1 MDKKMKKI
9 FVGFLAL
16 VLSSCGDSS
25 SQASFEPV
33 DILPDESHAGM
44 MHVMA
49 AGKSATLGSNRSS
62 KTDELPEMKVLFS
75 YDFSIGEH
83 EVTCD
88 EYNSQ
93 ASHPQKCSG
102 NVPVTNVTYF
112 DAALFANEK
121 SKAEGLD
128 TAYEYASAVFSEAG
142 NCMDLGAFAFHSERN
157 AYRLPTEAE
166 WILVASQDFRPSASW
181 NSGNSDYKL
190 HPVCSAEGRSE
201 ICDMAGNAMEWVN
214 DWKGMFRDTLLSN
227 FVGASDGGSL
237 GERVLKGGSFRN
249 APSAM
254 TLYSRGDV
262 YAVTSSTFADYVGFR
277 LALGKIPDAV
287 YLDKNGQA
295 SDSPVRIKA
304 SSYDMKNRLGTLRAK
319 LVFRKD
325 ESGNLAFVN
334 YWNASLSVTEIPDTL
349 DAYHPAIS
357 PDGKRVAFCTRPE
370 GISGRSDLYVRDL
383 DAKGSNLVKLD
394 AESAAI
400 PRWRVV
406 GADTQIVYVTGS
418 GNNSDAA
425 EWKRGSTWAVPFSG
439 GKFGTPEKLFDGTY
453 NGGVSADGR
462 LAVSG
467 ARLLRAN
474 ADGKES
480 VWYSGEQACNVSLS
494 DTAKRTL
501 FLDFGGETGK
511 SFAGK
516 SYDAHEMLLIAD
528 SSGKLSEMVPSPAG
542 YAFDHTEWVRGREGL
557 AVATLTDADGAHSK
571 IALIDVSDSSVLEL
585 AEGRELWHPDLWV
598 SNASSQNIEL
608 DPDSAGVYLTGEYKM
623 VSEFFVSRYDLEL
636 LYKYRDSITVLI
648 SGSSRPWGG
657 IYPPY
662 LNSLTNEFS
671 VNASNAAVDIQV
683 AKRILLKYGKNLCP
697 KLKVIVFSLDLDIF
711 YQRYYENPNF
721 WEMLYATVPGYAY
734 DVNHDFWKDGYPTG
748 LYELTKDSYGSDD
761 SERKRYENTLGF
773 FQNQAIDWGGDPEL
787 AVDSTRMDGVENLP
801 DSLLAVPLEI
811 IQEAEKN
818 GIYAIGIIF
827 PQSPKYANTGAF
839 GRYGLRRS
847 VAEQIIKKLRE
858 LETKYPHFFLM
869 DENKMGN
876 HDYTDDMAMNW
887 DHLAPLGASQLT
899 ARLASLLKT
908 IK

>member
-1 MDKKMKKI
+1 MSSRYRVSNSFFLGI
-9 FVGFLAL
+9 FFLFL
-16 VLSSCGDSS
+16 V
-25 SQASFEPV
+25 
-33 DILPDESHAGM
+33 
-44 MHVMA
+44 A
-49 AGKSATLGSNRSS
+49 AGLLVSGCADEASSASKLSGGFDDFARISS
-62 KTDELPEMKVLFS
+62 KGKSVLLEAANLESRFT
-75 YDFSIGEH
+75 YNFYIGEH
-83 EVTCD
+83 EVTRA
-88 EYNSQ
+88 EYSRF
-93 ASHPQKCSG
+93 SG
-102 NVPVTNVTYF
+102 SPVADGEGELPVSGVSWY
-112 DAALFANEK
+112 DAALYANALSK
-121 SKAEGLD
+121 SFRLD
-128 TAYEYASAVFSEAG
+128 TVYSYTGRTFDPDGRAVFLENLSVDYSRDG
-142 NCMDLGAFAFHSERN
+142 
-157 AYRLPTEAE
+157 YRLPTEAE
-166 WILVASQDFRPSASW
+166 WTFAAGKGWNPSSLGWTAE
-181 NSGNSDYKL
+181 NSGYAP
-190 HPVCSAEGRSE
+190 HPACSLGRDGSGL
-201 ICDMAGNAMEWVN
+201 CDMAGNVAEWTG
-214 DWKGMFRDTLLSN
+214 DWMSDLSDTSVSD
-227 FVGASDGGSL
+227 FVGGSGPNAL
-237 GERVLKGGSFRN
+237 DEVILKGGSFRN
-249 APSAM
+249 SASNVSLKNRKDIYTVTPSM
-254 TLYSRGDV
+254 S
-262 YAVTSSTFADYVGFR
+262 ADYVGFR
-277 LALGKIPDAV
+277 LVRGAIP
-287 YLDKNGQA
+287 
-295 SDSPVRIKA
+295 SPVSAGTARDT
-304 SSYDMKNRLGTLRAK
+304 SSAADVRVPVSPKELRRKLGTYQAK
-319 LVFRKD
+319 LAFRD
-325 ESGNLAFVN
+325 DATGNIGFVN
-334 YWNASLSVTEIPDTL
+334 FMASTPRAVEIPDTL
-349 DAYHPAIS
+349 DAYHPSIS
-357 PDGKRVAFCTRPE
+357 PDGKLVAFCTKPE
-370 GISGRSDLYVRDL
+370 GISGKSSLYVRNL
-383 DAKGSNLVKLD
+383 DANGSGLVKLD
-394 AESAAI
+394 VESAAI

-406 GADTQIVYVTGS
+406 GADTQIVYVTS
-418 GNNSDAA
+418 AGNNSDAA
-425 EWKRGSTWAVPFSG
+425 AWKTASTWAVSFSG
-439 GKFGTPEKLFDGTY
+439 GRFGEPRKLFDGTY

-467 ARLLRAN
+467 ARLLRAS

-480 VWYSGEQACNVSLS
+480 VWYSGEQACNASLS
-494 DTAKRTL
+494 DTTKRTL

-516 SYDAHEMLLIAD
+516 GYDAHEMLLIAD
-528 SSGKLSEMVPSPAG
+528 STGKLSEMVPSPAG

-557 AVATLTDADGAHSK
+557 AVATLTDAGGAHAK
-571 IALIDVSDSSVLEL
+571 IALVNLSDSSVLEL

-598 SNASSQNIEL
+598 SNASSQNIKL

-623 VSEFFVSRYDLEL
+623 VSEFFVTRYDLEL

-761 SERKRYENTLGF
+761 SERKRYENTLGY

>member
-1 MDKKMKKI
+1 MDKKMKKV
-9 FVGFLAL
+9 FVGFLAF
-16 VLSSCGDSS
+16 VLCSCGDSS
-25 SQASFEPV
+25 SQARTGRYS
-33 DILPDESHAGM
+33 PDESHAGM
-44 MHVMA
+44 MLVKA
-49 AGKSATLGSNRSS
+49 AGKSTVLGSNRFS
-62 KTDELPEMKVLFS
+62 KTDEFPEMKVLFS

-142 NCMDLGAFAFHSERN
+142 NCTDLGGFAFHPERN

-166 WILVASQDFRPSASW
+166 WILVASQDFRQSVSW
-181 NSGNSDYKL
+181 NADNSDYQL
-190 HPVCSAEGRSE
+190 HSVCSVPDKSE

-249 APSAM
+249 APGAM
-254 TLYSRGDV
+254 TPYSRGDV

-277 LALGKIPDAV
+277 LALGKIPDAI

-304 SSYDMKNRLGTLRAK
+304 SSYDLKNRLGTLRAK

-334 YWNASLSVTEIPDTL
+334 YWNASLSVTEIPDTI

-406 GADTQIVYVTGS
+406 GADTQIVYVTGA

-439 GKFGTPEKLFDGTY
+439 GQFGTPEKLFDGTY

-474 ADGKES
+474 SDGKES
-480 VWYSGEQACNVSLS
+480 VWYSGEQACNASLS
-494 DTAKRTL
+494 DTTKRTL

-516 SYDAHEMLLIAD
+516 GYDAHEMLLIAD
-528 SSGKLSEMVPSPAG
+528 STGKLSEMVPSPAG

-557 AVATLTDADGAHSK
+557 AVATLTDAGGAHAK
-571 IALIDVSDSSVLEL
+571 IALVDVSDSSVLEL

-598 SNASSQNIEL
+598 SNASSQNVEL
-608 DPDSAGVYLTGEYKM
+608 DPDSAGVYLLDPTYALLSYKM
-623 VSEFFVSRYDLEL
+623 KLFWKFKDSMEIAL
-636 LYKYRDSITVLI
+636 L
-648 SGSSRPWGG
+648 GSSRMALGVNPKQ
-657 IYPPY
+657 
-662 LNSLTNEFS
+662 LNSWSLNMATIPSDMNIPYFLT
-671 VNASNAAVDIQV
+671 SNY
-683 AKRILLKYGKNLCP
+683 LLAHSSQ
-697 KLKVIVFSLDLDIF
+697 LKVIVVEISPDLWMKYDSSYTSNLQLKAKGFIYDFHHDYWKNGLPENFLDFCENAPVLSDEEYANRIIERGFSPI
-711 YQRYYENPNF
+711 YESLGWLGGKTSIEILSDSTQSDNPTSYVQDYETLVKLVSETQARNILVVGVVFPLAPQYKNTGSYGKYGMRRSAAFQILQEVEALQQKYPNF
-721 WEMLYATVPGYAY
+721 
-734 DVNHDFWKDGYPTG
+734 
-748 LYELTKDSYGSDD
+748 
-761 SERKRYENTLGF
+761 
-773 FQNQAIDWGGDPEL
+773 
-787 AVDSTRMDGVENLP
+787 
-801 DSLLAVPLEI
+801 
-811 IQEAEKN
+811 
-818 GIYAIGIIF
+818 
-827 PQSPKYANTGAF
+827 
-839 GRYGLRRS
+839 
-847 VAEQIIKKLRE
+847 
-858 LETKYPHFFLM
+858 HFL

-876 HDYTDDMAMNW
+876 HDYTDDMAYDY
-887 DHLAPLGASQLT
+887 DHLNVTGAAKLT
-899 ARLASLLKT
+899 ARLDSLLRTLK
-908 IK
+908 

>member
-1 MDKKMKKI
+1 MKKV
-9 FVGFLAL
+9 FVGFLAF
-16 VLSSCGDSS
+16 VLCSCGDSS

-44 MHVMA
+44 MLVKA
-49 AGKSATLGSNRSS
+49 AGKSTVLGSNRFS
-62 KTDELPEMKVLFS
+62 KTDEFPEMKVLFS

-142 NCMDLGAFAFHSERN
+142 NCTDLGAFAFHPERN

-166 WILVASQDFRPSASW
+166 WILVASQDFRQSVSW
-181 NSGNSDYKL
+181 NADNSDYRL
-190 HPVCSAEGRSE
+190 HSVCSVPDKSE

-249 APSAM
+249 APGAM
-254 TLYSRGDV
+254 TPYSRGDV

-277 LALGKIPDAV
+277 LALGKIPDAI

-304 SSYDMKNRLGTLRAK
+304 SSYDLKNRLGTLRAK

-334 YWNASLSVTEIPDTL
+334 YWNASLSVTEIPDTI

-406 GADTQIVYVTGS
+406 GADTQIVYVTGA

-480 VWYSGEQACNVSLS
+480 VWYSGEQACNASLS
-494 DTAKRTL
+494 DTTKRTL

-516 SYDAHEMLLIAD
+516 GYDAHEMLLIAD
-528 SSGKLSEMVPSPAG
+528 STGKLSEMVPSPAG

-557 AVATLTDADGAHSK
+557 AVATLTDAGGAHAK
-571 IALIDVSDSSVLEL
+571 IALVDVSDSSVLEL

-598 SNASSQNIEL
+598 SNASSQNVEL
-608 DPDSAGVYLTGEYKM
+608 DPDSAGVYLLDPTYALLSYKM
-623 VSEFFVSRYDLEL
+623 KLFWKFKDSMEIAL
-636 LYKYRDSITVLI
+636 L
-648 SGSSRPWGG
+648 GSSRMALGVNPKQ
-657 IYPPY
+657 
-662 LNSLTNEFS
+662 LNSWSLNMATIPSDMNIPYFLT
-671 VNASNAAVDIQV
+671 SNY
-683 AKRILLKYGKNLCP
+683 LLAHSSQ
-697 KLKVIVFSLDLDIF
+697 LKVIVVEISPDLWMKYDSSYTSNLQLKAKGFIYDFHHDYWKNGLPENFLDFCENAPVLSDEEYANRIIERGFSPI
-711 YQRYYENPNF
+711 YESLGWLGGKTSIEILSDSTQSDNPTSYVQDYETLVKLVSETQARNILVVGVVFPLAPQYKNTGSYGKYGMRRSAAFQILQEVEALQQKYPNF
-721 WEMLYATVPGYAY
+721 
-734 DVNHDFWKDGYPTG
+734 
-748 LYELTKDSYGSDD
+748 
-761 SERKRYENTLGF
+761 
-773 FQNQAIDWGGDPEL
+773 
-787 AVDSTRMDGVENLP
+787 
-801 DSLLAVPLEI
+801 
-811 IQEAEKN
+811 
-818 GIYAIGIIF
+818 
-827 PQSPKYANTGAF
+827 
-839 GRYGLRRS
+839 
-847 VAEQIIKKLRE
+847 
-858 LETKYPHFFLM
+858 HFL

-876 HDYTDDMAMNW
+876 HDYTDDMAYDY
-887 DHLAPLGASQLT
+887 DHLNVTGAAKLT
-899 ARLASLLKT
+899 ARLDSLLRTLK
-908 IK
+908 

>member
-1 MDKKMKKI
+1 MKKV
-9 FVGFLAL
+9 FVGFLAF
-16 VLSSCGDSS
+16 VLCSCGDSS

-44 MHVMA
+44 MLVKA
-49 AGKSATLGSNRSS
+49 AGKSTVLGSNRFS
-62 KTDELPEMKVLFS
+62 KTDEFPEMKVLFS

-142 NCMDLGAFAFHSERN
+142 NCTDLGAFAFHPERN

-166 WILVASQDFRPSASW
+166 WILVASQDFRQSVSW
-181 NSGNSDYKL
+181 NADNSDYRL
-190 HPVCSAEGRSE
+190 HSVCSVPDKSE

-249 APSAM
+249 APGAM
-254 TLYSRGDV
+254 TPYSRGDV

-277 LALGKIPDAV
+277 LALGKIPDAI

-304 SSYDMKNRLGTLRAK
+304 SSYDLKNRLGTLRAK

-334 YWNASLSVTEIPDTL
+334 YWNASLSVTEIPDTI

-406 GADTQIVYVTGS
+406 GADTQIVYVTGA

-439 GKFGTPEKLFDGTY
+439 GQFGTPEKLFDGTY

-480 VWYSGEQACNVSLS
+480 VWYSGEQACNASLS
-494 DTAKRTL
+494 DTTKRTL

-516 SYDAHEMLLIAD
+516 GYDAHEMLLIAD
-528 SSGKLSEMVPSPAG
+528 STGKLSEMVPSPAG

-557 AVATLTDADGAHSK
+557 AVATLTDAGGAHAK
-571 IALIDVSDSSVLEL
+571 IALVDVSDSSVLEL

-598 SNASSQNIEL
+598 SNASSQNVEL
-608 DPDSAGVYLTGEYKM
+608 DPDSAGVYLLDPTYALLSYKM
-623 VSEFFVSRYDLEL
+623 KLFWKFKDSMEIAL
-636 LYKYRDSITVLI
+636 L
-648 SGSSRPWGG
+648 GSSRMALGVNPKQ
-657 IYPPY
+657 
-662 LNSLTNEFS
+662 LNSWSLNMATIPSDMNIPYFLT
-671 VNASNAAVDIQV
+671 SNY
-683 AKRILLKYGKNLCP
+683 LLAHSSQ
-697 KLKVIVFSLDLDIF
+697 LKVIVVEISPDLWMKYDSSYTSNLQLKAKGFIYDFHHDYWKNGLPENFLDFCENAPVLSDEEYANRIIERGFSPI
-711 YQRYYENPNF
+711 YESLGWLGGKTSIEILSDSTQSDNPTSYVQDYETLVKLVSETQARNILVVGVVFPLAPQYKNTGSYGKYGMRRSAAFQILQEVEALQQKYPNF
-721 WEMLYATVPGYAY
+721 
-734 DVNHDFWKDGYPTG
+734 
-748 LYELTKDSYGSDD
+748 
-761 SERKRYENTLGF
+761 
-773 FQNQAIDWGGDPEL
+773 
-787 AVDSTRMDGVENLP
+787 
-801 DSLLAVPLEI
+801 
-811 IQEAEKN
+811 
-818 GIYAIGIIF
+818 
-827 PQSPKYANTGAF
+827 
-839 GRYGLRRS
+839 
-847 VAEQIIKKLRE
+847 
-858 LETKYPHFFLM
+858 HFL

-876 HDYTDDMAMNW
+876 HDYTDDMAYDY
-887 DHLAPLGASQLT
+887 DHLNVTGAAKLT
-899 ARLASLLKT
+899 ARLDSLLRTLK
-908 IK
+908 

>member
-1 MDKKMKKI
+1 MKKV
-9 FVGFLAL
+9 FVGFLAF
-16 VLSSCGDSS
+16 VLCSCGDSS

-44 MHVMA
+44 MLVKA
-49 AGKSATLGSNRSS
+49 AGKSTVLGSNRFS
-62 KTDELPEMKVLFS
+62 KTDEFPEMKVLFS

-142 NCMDLGAFAFHSERN
+142 NCTDLGGFAFHPERN

-166 WILVASQDFRPSASW
+166 WILVASQDFRQSVSW
-181 NSGNSDYKL
+181 NADNSDYQL
-190 HPVCSAEGRSE
+190 HSVCSVPDKSE

-249 APSAM
+249 APGAM
-254 TLYSRGDV
+254 TPYSRGDV

-277 LALGKIPDAV
+277 LALGKIPDAI

-304 SSYDMKNRLGTLRAK
+304 SSYDLKNRLGSLRAK

-325 ESGNLAFVN
+325 DSGNLAFVN

-406 GADTQIVYVTGS
+406 GADTQIVYVTGA

-439 GKFGTPEKLFDGTY
+439 GQFGTPEKLFDGTY

-467 ARLLRAN
+467 ARLLRAS

-480 VWYSGEQACNVSLS
+480 VWYSGEQACNASLS
-494 DTAKRTL
+494 DTTKRTL

-516 SYDAHEMLLIAD
+516 GYDAHEMLLIAD
-528 SSGKLSEMVPSPAG
+528 STGKLSEMVPSPAG

-557 AVATLTDADGAHSK
+557 AVATLTDAGGAHAK
-571 IALIDVSDSSVLEL
+571 IALVDVSDSSVLEL

-598 SNASSQNIEL
+598 SNASSQNVEL
-608 DPDSAGVYLTGEYKM
+608 DPDSAGVYLLDPTYALLSYKM
-623 VSEFFVSRYDLEL
+623 KLFWKFKDSMKIAL
-636 LYKYRDSITVLI
+636 L
-648 SGSSRPWGG
+648 GSSRMALGVNPKQ
-657 IYPPY
+657 
-662 LNSLTNEFS
+662 LNSWSLNMATIPSDMNIPYFLT
-671 VNASNAAVDIQV
+671 SNY
-683 AKRILLKYGKNLCP
+683 LLAHSSQ
-697 KLKVIVFSLDLDIF
+697 LKVIVVEISPDLWMKYDSSYTSNLQLKTKGFIYDFHHDYWKNGLPENFLDFCENAPVLSDEEYANRIIERGFSPI
-711 YQRYYENPNF
+711 YESLGWLGGKTSIEILSDSTQSDNPTSYVQDYETLVKLVSETQARNILVVGVVFPLAPQYKNTGSYGKYGMRRSAAFQILQEVEALQQKYPNF
-721 WEMLYATVPGYAY
+721 
-734 DVNHDFWKDGYPTG
+734 
-748 LYELTKDSYGSDD
+748 
-761 SERKRYENTLGF
+761 
-773 FQNQAIDWGGDPEL
+773 
-787 AVDSTRMDGVENLP
+787 
-801 DSLLAVPLEI
+801 
-811 IQEAEKN
+811 
-818 GIYAIGIIF
+818 
-827 PQSPKYANTGAF
+827 
-839 GRYGLRRS
+839 
-847 VAEQIIKKLRE
+847 
-858 LETKYPHFFLM
+858 HFL

-876 HDYTDDMAMNW
+876 HDYTDDMAYDY
-887 DHLAPLGASQLT
+887 DHLNVTGAAKLT
-899 ARLASLLKT
+899 ARLDSLLRTLK
-908 IK
+908 

>member
-1 MDKKMKKI
+1 MDKKMKKV
-9 FVGFLAL
+9 FVGFLAF
-16 VLSSCGDSS
+16 VLCSCGDSS

-33 DILPDESHAGM
+33 DILSDESHAGM
-44 MHVMA
+44 MLVKA
-49 AGKSATLGSNRSS
+49 AGKSTVLGSNRFS
-62 KTDELPEMKVLFS
+62 KTDEFPEMKVLFS

-142 NCMDLGAFAFHSERN
+142 NCTDLGGFAFHPERN

-166 WILVASQDFRPSASW
+166 WILVASQDFRQSVSW
-181 NSGNSDYKL
+181 NADNSDYRL
-190 HPVCSAEGRSE
+190 HSVCSVPDKSE

-249 APSAM
+249 APGAM
-254 TLYSRGDV
+254 TPYSRGDV

-277 LALGKIPDAV
+277 LALGKIPDAI

-304 SSYDMKNRLGTLRAK
+304 SSYDLKNRLGSLRAK

-325 ESGNLAFVN
+325 DSGNLAFVN

-406 GADTQIVYVTGS
+406 GADTQIVYVTGA

-474 ADGKES
+474 SDGKES
-480 VWYSGEQACNVSLS
+480 VWYSGEQACNASLS
-494 DTAKRTL
+494 DTTKRTL

-516 SYDAHEMLLIAD
+516 GYDAHEMLLIAD
-528 SSGKLSEMVPSPAG
+528 STGKLSEMVPSPAG

-557 AVATLTDADGAHSK
+557 AVATLTDAGGAHAK
-571 IALIDVSDSSVLEL
+571 IALVNLSDSSVLEL
-585 AEGRELWHPDLWV
+585 AQGRELWHPDLWV
-598 SNASSQNIEL
+598 ANASSQNVEL
-608 DPDSAGVYLTGEYKM
+608 DPDSAGVYLLPNGTSEDLWLPYKM
-623 VSEFFVSRYDLEL
+623 EL
-636 LYKYRDSITVLI
+636 LWKYKDSANVVIM
-648 SGSSRPWGG
+648 GSSRALDGVNPDLFSSNFFAVNLAQVPNNPFFSFDFLTRY
-657 IYPPY
+657 ILPHVKKMRY
-662 LNSLTNEFS
+662 L
-671 VNASNAAVDIQV
+671 
-683 AKRILLKYGKNLCP
+683 
-697 KLKVIVFSLDLDIF
+697 VISLDLDIWSYQKENSFF
-711 YQRYYENPNF
+711 YMNYKKYPGFVYDENHGF
-721 WEMLYATVPGYAY
+721 WQNNYS
-734 DVNHDFWKDGYPTG
+734 KS
-748 LYELTKDSYGSDD
+748 LYEMTNNFLEGKMNIERRLETRGFDNLVSCGGWGNAEIAFDS
-761 SERKRYENTLGF
+761 N
-773 FQNQAIDWGGDPEL
+773 L
-787 AVDSTRMDGVENLP
+787 AVIQADIFENYVEINRQIIETATQKGITVIGV
-801 DSLLAVPLEI
+801 
-811 IQEAEKN
+811 
-818 GIYAIGIIF
+818 IF
-827 PQSPKYANTGAF
+827 PQNPDYRKTGAW
-839 GRYGLRRS
+839 GRYGLKRS
-847 VAEQIIKKLRE
+847 LALSVLDR
-858 LETKYPHFFLM
+858 LEKISTINPRFILL
-869 DENKMGN
+869 DENLMGE
-876 HDYTDDMAMNW
+876 HDYANSMAANI
-887 DHLAPLGASQLT
+887 DHLCPRGAAKLT
-899 ARLASLLKT
+899 ARLDSLLRTLK
-908 IK
+908 

>member
-1 MDKKMKKI
+1 MKKV
-9 FVGFLAL
+9 FVGFLAF
-16 VLSSCGDSS
+16 VLCSCGDSS

-44 MHVMA
+44 MLVKA
-49 AGKSATLGSNRSS
+49 AGKSTVLGSNRFS
-62 KTDELPEMKVLFS
+62 KTDEFPEMKVLFS

-142 NCMDLGAFAFHSERN
+142 NCTDLGGFAFHPERN

-166 WILVASQDFRPSASW
+166 WILVASQDFRQSVSW
-181 NSGNSDYKL
+181 NADNSDYQL
-190 HPVCSAEGRSE
+190 HSVCSVPDKSE

-249 APSAM
+249 APGAM
-254 TLYSRGDV
+254 TPYSRGDV

-277 LALGKIPDAV
+277 LALGKIPDAI

-304 SSYDMKNRLGTLRAK
+304 SSYDLKNRLGSLRAK

-325 ESGNLAFVN
+325 DSGNLAFVN

-383 DAKGSNLVKLD
+383 DAKGSNLMKLD

-406 GADTQIVYVTGS
+406 GADTQIVYVTGA

-439 GKFGTPEKLFDGTY
+439 GQFGTPEKLFDGTY

-474 ADGKES
+474 SDGKES
-480 VWYSGEQACNVSLS
+480 VWYSGEQACNASLS
-494 DTAKRTL
+494 DTTKRTL

-516 SYDAHEMLLIAD
+516 GYDAHEMLLIAD
-528 SSGKLSEMVPSPAG
+528 STGKLSEMVPSPAG

-557 AVATLTDADGAHSK
+557 AVATLTDAGGAHSK
-571 IALIDVSDSSVLEL
+571 IALVDLSDSSVLEL

-608 DPDSAGVYLTGEYKM
+608 DPDSAGVYLLDPTYALLSYKM
-623 VSEFFVSRYDLEL
+623 KLFWKFKDSMEIAL
-636 LYKYRDSITVLI
+636 L
-648 SGSSRPWGG
+648 GSSRMALGVNPKQ
-657 IYPPY
+657 
-662 LNSLTNEFS
+662 LNSWSLNMATIPSDMNIPYFLT
-671 VNASNAAVDIQV
+671 SNY
-683 AKRILLKYGKNLCP
+683 LLAHSSQ
-697 KLKVIVFSLDLDIF
+697 LKVIVVEISPDLWMKYDSSYTSNLQLKTKGFIYDFHHDYWKNGLPENFLDFCENAPVLSDEEYANRIIERGFSPI
-711 YQRYYENPNF
+711 YESLGWLGGKTSIEILSDSTQSDNPTSYVQDYETLVKLVSETQARNILVVGVVFPLAPQYKNTGSYGKYGMRRSAAFQILQEVEALQQKYPNF
-721 WEMLYATVPGYAY
+721 
-734 DVNHDFWKDGYPTG
+734 
-748 LYELTKDSYGSDD
+748 
-761 SERKRYENTLGF
+761 
-773 FQNQAIDWGGDPEL
+773 
-787 AVDSTRMDGVENLP
+787 
-801 DSLLAVPLEI
+801 
-811 IQEAEKN
+811 
-818 GIYAIGIIF
+818 
-827 PQSPKYANTGAF
+827 
-839 GRYGLRRS
+839 
-847 VAEQIIKKLRE
+847 
-858 LETKYPHFFLM
+858 HFL

-876 HDYTDDMAMNW
+876 HDYTDDMAYDY
-887 DHLAPLGASQLT
+887 DHLNVTGAAKLT
-899 ARLASLLKT
+899 ARLDSLLRTLK
-908 IK
+908 

>member
-1 MDKKMKKI
+1 MDKKMKKV
-9 FVGFLAL
+9 FVGFLAF
-16 VLSSCGDSS
+16 VLCSCGDSS

-44 MHVMA
+44 MLVKA
-49 AGKSATLGSNRSS
+49 AGKSTVLGSNRFS
-62 KTDELPEMKVLFS
+62 KTDEFPEMKVLFS

-142 NCMDLGAFAFHSERN
+142 NCTDLGAFAFHPERN

-166 WILVASQDFRPSASW
+166 WILVASQDFRQSVSW
-181 NSGNSDYKL
+181 NADNSDYRL
-190 HPVCSAEGRSE
+190 HSVCSVPDKSE

-249 APSAM
+249 APGAM
-254 TLYSRGDV
+254 TPYSRGDV

-277 LALGKIPDAV
+277 LALGKIPDAI

-304 SSYDMKNRLGTLRAK
+304 SSYDLKNRLGSLRAK

-325 ESGNLAFVN
+325 DSGNLAFVN
-334 YWNASLSVTEIPDTL
+334 YWNASLSVTEIPDTI

-406 GADTQIVYVTGS
+406 GADTQIVYVTGA

-439 GKFGTPEKLFDGTY
+439 GQFGTPEKLFDGTY

-474 ADGKES
+474 SDGKES
-480 VWYSGEQACNVSLS
+480 VWYSGEQACNASLS
-494 DTAKRTL
+494 DTTKRTL

-516 SYDAHEMLLIAD
+516 GYDAHEMLLIAD
-528 SSGKLSEMVPSPAG
+528 STGKLSEMVPSPAG

-557 AVATLTDADGAHSK
+557 AVATLTDAGGAHAK
-571 IALIDVSDSSVLEL
+571 IALVNLSDSSVLEL

-598 SNASSQNIEL
+598 SNASSQNVEL
-608 DPDSAGVYLTGEYKM
+608 DPDSAGVYLLDPTYALLSYKM
-623 VSEFFVSRYDLEL
+623 KLFWKFKDSMEIAL
-636 LYKYRDSITVLI
+636 L
-648 SGSSRPWGG
+648 GSSRMALGVNPKQ
-657 IYPPY
+657 
-662 LNSLTNEFS
+662 LNSWSLNMATIPSDMNIPYFLT
-671 VNASNAAVDIQV
+671 SNY
-683 AKRILLKYGKNLCP
+683 LLAHSSQ
-697 KLKVIVFSLDLDIF
+697 LKVIVVEISPDLWMKYDSSYTSNLQLKAKGFIYDFHHDYWKNGLPENFLDFCENAPVLSDEEYANRIIERGFSPI
-711 YQRYYENPNF
+711 YESLGWLGGKTSIEILSDSTQSDNPTSYVQDYETLVKLVSETQARNILVVGVVFPLAPQYKNTGSYGKYGMRRSAAFQILQEVEALQQKYPNF
-721 WEMLYATVPGYAY
+721 
-734 DVNHDFWKDGYPTG
+734 
-748 LYELTKDSYGSDD
+748 
-761 SERKRYENTLGF
+761 
-773 FQNQAIDWGGDPEL
+773 
-787 AVDSTRMDGVENLP
+787 
-801 DSLLAVPLEI
+801 
-811 IQEAEKN
+811 
-818 GIYAIGIIF
+818 
-827 PQSPKYANTGAF
+827 
-839 GRYGLRRS
+839 
-847 VAEQIIKKLRE
+847 
-858 LETKYPHFFLM
+858 HFL

-876 HDYTDDMAMNW
+876 HDYTDDMAYDY
-887 DHLAPLGASQLT
+887 DHLNVTGAAKLT
-899 ARLASLLKT
+899 ARLDSLLRTLK
-908 IK
+908 

>member
-1 MDKKMKKI
+1 MKKV
-9 FVGFLAL
+9 FVGFLAF
-16 VLSSCGDSS
+16 VLCSCGDSS

-44 MHVMA
+44 MLVKA
-49 AGKSATLGSNRSS
+49 AGKSTVLGSNRFS
-62 KTDELPEMKVLFS
+62 KTDEFPEMKVLFS

-142 NCMDLGAFAFHSERN
+142 NCTDLGAFAFHPERN

-166 WILVASQDFRPSASW
+166 WILVASQDFRQSVSW
-181 NSGNSDYKL
+181 NADNSDYRL
-190 HPVCSAEGRSE
+190 HSVCSVPDKSE

-249 APSAM
+249 APGAM
-254 TLYSRGDV
+254 TPYSRGDV

-277 LALGKIPDAV
+277 LALGKIPDAI

-304 SSYDMKNRLGTLRAK
+304 SSYDLKNRLGTLRAK

-334 YWNASLSVTEIPDTL
+334 YWNASLSVTEIPDTI

-406 GADTQIVYVTGS
+406 GADTQIVYVTGA

-467 ARLLRAN
+467 ARLLRAS

-480 VWYSGEQACNVSLS
+480 VWYSGEQACNASLS
-494 DTAKRTL
+494 DTTKRTL

-516 SYDAHEMLLIAD
+516 GYDAHEMLLIAD
-528 SSGKLSEMVPSPAG
+528 STGKLSEMVPSPAG

-557 AVATLTDADGAHSK
+557 AVATLTDAGGAHAK
-571 IALIDVSDSSVLEL
+571 IALVDVSDSSVLEL

-598 SNASSQNIEL
+598 SNASSQNVEL
-608 DPDSAGVYLTGEYKM
+608 DPDSAGVYLLDPTYALLSYKM
-623 VSEFFVSRYDLEL
+623 KLFWKFKDSMEIAL
-636 LYKYRDSITVLI
+636 L
-648 SGSSRPWGG
+648 GSSRMALGVNPKQ
-657 IYPPY
+657 
-662 LNSLTNEFS
+662 LNSWSLNMATIPSDMNIPYFLT
-671 VNASNAAVDIQV
+671 SNY
-683 AKRILLKYGKNLCP
+683 LLAHSSQ
-697 KLKVIVFSLDLDIF
+697 LKVIVVEISPDLWMKYDSSYTSNLQLKAKGFIYDFHHDYWKNGLPENFLDFCENAPVLSDEEYANRIIERGFSPI
-711 YQRYYENPNF
+711 YESLGWLGGKTSIEILSDSTQSDNPTSYVQDYETLVKLVSETQARNILVVGVVFPLAPQYKNTGSYGKYGMRRSAAFQILQEVEALQQKYPNF
-721 WEMLYATVPGYAY
+721 
-734 DVNHDFWKDGYPTG
+734 
-748 LYELTKDSYGSDD
+748 
-761 SERKRYENTLGF
+761 
-773 FQNQAIDWGGDPEL
+773 
-787 AVDSTRMDGVENLP
+787 
-801 DSLLAVPLEI
+801 
-811 IQEAEKN
+811 
-818 GIYAIGIIF
+818 
-827 PQSPKYANTGAF
+827 
-839 GRYGLRRS
+839 
-847 VAEQIIKKLRE
+847 
-858 LETKYPHFFLM
+858 HFL

-876 HDYTDDMAMNW
+876 HDYTDDMAYDY
-887 DHLAPLGASQLT
+887 DHLNVTGAAKLT
-899 ARLASLLKT
+899 ARLDSLLRTLK
-908 IK
+908 

>member
-1 MDKKMKKI
+1 MDKKMKKV
-9 FVGFLAL
+9 FVGFLAF
-16 VLSSCGDSS
+16 VLCSCGDSS

-44 MHVMA
+44 MLVKA
-49 AGKSATLGSNRSS
+49 AGKSTVLGSNRFS
-62 KTDELPEMKVLFS
+62 KTDEFPEMKVLFS

-142 NCMDLGAFAFHSERN
+142 NCTDLGGFAFHPERN

-166 WILVASQDFRPSASW
+166 WILVASQDFRQSVSW
-181 NSGNSDYKL
+181 NADNSDYQL
-190 HPVCSAEGRSE
+190 HSVCSVPDKSE

-249 APSAM
+249 APGAM
-254 TLYSRGDV
+254 TPYSRGDV

-277 LALGKIPDAV
+277 LALGKIPDAI

-304 SSYDMKNRLGTLRAK
+304 SSYDLKNRLGSLRAK

-325 ESGNLAFVN
+325 DSGNLAFVN

-406 GADTQIVYVTGS
+406 GADTQIVYVTGA

-474 ADGKES
+474 SDGKES
-480 VWYSGEQACNVSLS
+480 VWYSGEQACNASLS
-494 DTAKRTL
+494 DTTKRTL

-516 SYDAHEMLLIAD
+516 GYDAHEMLLIAD
-528 SSGKLSEMVPSPAG
+528 STGKLSEMVPSPAG

-557 AVATLTDADGAHSK
+557 AVATLTDAGGAHSK
-571 IALIDVSDSSVLEL
+571 IALVDLSDSSVLEL

-608 DPDSAGVYLTGEYKM
+608 DPDSAGVYLLDPTYALLSYKM
-623 VSEFFVSRYDLEL
+623 KLFWKFKDSMEIAL
-636 LYKYRDSITVLI
+636 L
-648 SGSSRPWGG
+648 GSSRMALGVNPKQ
-657 IYPPY
+657 
-662 LNSLTNEFS
+662 LNSWSLNMATIPSDMNIPYFLT
-671 VNASNAAVDIQV
+671 SNY
-683 AKRILLKYGKNLCP
+683 LLAHSSQ
-697 KLKVIVFSLDLDIF
+697 LKVIVVEISPDLWMKYDSSYTSNLQLKTKGFIYDFHHDYWKNGLPENFLDFCENAPVLSDEEYANRIIERGFSPI
-711 YQRYYENPNF
+711 YESLGWLGGKTSIEILSDSTQSDNPTSYVQDYETLVKLVSETQARNILVVGVVFPLAPQYKNTGSYGKYGMRRSAAFQILQEVEALQQKYPNF
-721 WEMLYATVPGYAY
+721 
-734 DVNHDFWKDGYPTG
+734 
-748 LYELTKDSYGSDD
+748 
-761 SERKRYENTLGF
+761 
-773 FQNQAIDWGGDPEL
+773 
-787 AVDSTRMDGVENLP
+787 
-801 DSLLAVPLEI
+801 
-811 IQEAEKN
+811 
-818 GIYAIGIIF
+818 
-827 PQSPKYANTGAF
+827 
-839 GRYGLRRS
+839 
-847 VAEQIIKKLRE
+847 
-858 LETKYPHFFLM
+858 HFL

-876 HDYTDDMAMNW
+876 HDYTDDMAYDY
-887 DHLAPLGASQLT
+887 DHLNVTGAAKLT
-899 ARLASLLKT
+899 ARLDSLLRTLK
-908 IK
+908 

>member
-1 MDKKMKKI
+1 MKKV
-9 FVGFLAL
+9 FVGFLAFAL
-16 VLSSCGDSS
+16 CSCSDSTSS
-25 SQASFEPV
+25 ASVEPV
-33 DILPDESHAGM
+33 DISPDESHAEM
-44 MHVMA
+44 MLVKA
-49 AGKSATLGSNRSS
+49 SGKSTTLGSNRSS
-62 KTDELPEMKVLFS
+62 KTDEFPKMKVLFS
-75 YDFSIGEH
+75 YDFSIGKH

-88 EYNSQ
+88 EYN
-93 ASHPQKCSG
+93 AFAMHPQDCSG
-102 NVPVTNVTYF
+102 DIPVTNVTYF
-112 DAALFANEK
+112 DAVLFANEK
-121 SKAEGLD
+121 SKADGLD
-128 TAYEYASAVFSEAG
+128 TAYEYASAVFGEAG
-142 NCMDLGAFAFHSERN
+142 NCTDLGGIVFYPERN

-166 WILVASQDFRPSASW
+166 WVLVASQDFRPSASW
-181 NSGNSDYKL
+181 NANNSDYKP
-190 HPVCSAEGRSE
+190 HPVCSVEGRSE
-201 ICDMAGNAMEWVN
+201 ICDMAGNAMEWVS
-214 DWKGMFRDTLLSN
+214 DWKGSFRDTVLVN
-227 FVGASDGGSL
+227 FAGGSDGGSL

-249 APSAM
+249 APSVM

-287 YLDKNGQA
+287 YLDKNGLA

-304 SSYDMKNRLGTLRAK
+304 SSNDLKSKLGTYRSK

-325 ESGNLAFVN
+325 DSGNLAFVN
-334 YWNASLSVTEIPDTL
+334 YGNASLSVTEIPDTI
-349 DAYHPAIS
+349 DAYHPTIS

-383 DAKGSNLVKLD
+383 DAKGSNLARLE

-406 GADTQIVYVTGS
+406 GADTQIVYVTGA
-418 GNNSDAA
+418 GNNADAA

-453 NGGVSADGR
+453 NGGVSSDGR

-480 VWYSGEQACNVSLS
+480 VWYSGEQACNASLS
-494 DTAKRTL
+494 DSTKRTL

-528 SSGKLSEMVPSPAG
+528 SSGKLSEMVPSPAS
-542 YAFDHTEWVRGREGL
+542 YAFDHTEWVRGREDL
-557 AVATLTDADGAHSK
+557 AVATLTDADGAHAK
-571 IALIDVSDSSVLEL
+571 IALIDVADSSVLEL

-598 SNASSQNIEL
+598 SNFSSQNAEL
-608 DPDSAGVYLTGEYKM
+608 DPDSAGVYLTGEHKT
-623 VSEFFVSRYDLEL
+623 VSDFFVTRYDLEL

-671 VNASNAAVDIQV
+671 INASNAAVDIQV
-683 AKRILLKYGKNLCP
+683 AKRILLEYGKNLCP

-711 YQRYYENPNF
+711 FQRYYANPNF
-721 WEMLYATVPGYAY
+721 WEALYAKVPGYAY
-734 DVNHDFWKDGYPTG
+734 DVNHDFWKDGYPNG

-787 AVDSTRMDGVENLP
+787 AADSTQMDGVENLP

-811 IQEAEKN
+811 IREAEKN

-827 PQSPKYANTGAF
+827 PQSPKYAKTGAF

-847 VAEQIIKKLRE
+847 VAEQIIEKLQE
-858 LETKYPHFFLM
+858 FEKKYPHFRLM
-869 DENKMGN
+869 DENKMGY
-876 HDYTDDMAMNW
+876 HDYTDTMAMNW
-887 DHLAPLGASQLT
+887 DHLAPLGASKLT
-899 ARLASLLKT
+899 ARLADLLKT
-908 IK
+908 LE

>member
-1 MDKKMKKI
+1 MKKVFI
-9 FVGFLAL
+9 GFLAF
-16 VLSSCGDSS
+16 VLCSCGDSS

-44 MHVMA
+44 MLVKA
-49 AGKSATLGSNRSS
+49 AGKSTVLGSNRFS
-62 KTDELPEMKVLFS
+62 KTDEFPEMKVLFS

-142 NCMDLGAFAFHSERN
+142 NCTDLGAFAFHPERN

-166 WILVASQDFRPSASW
+166 WILVASQDFRQSVSW
-181 NSGNSDYKL
+181 NADNSDYQL
-190 HPVCSAEGRSE
+190 HSVCSVPDKSE

-249 APSAM
+249 APGAM
-254 TLYSRGDV
+254 TPYSRGDV

-277 LALGKIPDAV
+277 LALGKIPDAI

-304 SSYDMKNRLGTLRAK
+304 SSYDLKNRLGSLRAK

-325 ESGNLAFVN
+325 DSGNLAFVN
-334 YWNASLSVTEIPDTL
+334 YWNASLSVTEIPDTI

-406 GADTQIVYVTGS
+406 GADTQIVYVTGA

-425 EWKRGSTWAVPFSG
+425 EWKRGSTWAIPFSG

-480 VWYSGEQACNVSLS
+480 VWYSGEQACNASLS
-494 DTAKRTL
+494 DTTKRTL

-516 SYDAHEMLLIAD
+516 GYDAHEMLLIAD
-528 SSGKLSEMVPSPAG
+528 STGKLSEMVPSPAG

-557 AVATLTDADGAHSK
+557 AVATLTDAGGAHAK
-571 IALIDVSDSSVLEL
+571 IALVDVSDSSVLEL

-598 SNASSQNIEL
+598 SNASSQNVEL
-608 DPDSAGVYLTGEYKM
+608 DPDSAGVYLLDPTYALLSYKM
-623 VSEFFVSRYDLEL
+623 KLFWKFKDSMEIAL
-636 LYKYRDSITVLI
+636 L
-648 SGSSRPWGG
+648 GSSRMALGVNPKQ
-657 IYPPY
+657 
-662 LNSLTNEFS
+662 LNSWSLNMATIPSDMNIPYFLT
-671 VNASNAAVDIQV
+671 SNY
-683 AKRILLKYGKNLCP
+683 LLAHSSQ
-697 KLKVIVFSLDLDIF
+697 LKVIVVEISPDLWMKYDSSYTSNLQLKAKGFIYDFHHDYWKNGLPENFLDFCENAPVLSDEEYANRIIERGFSPI
-711 YQRYYENPNF
+711 YESLGWLGGKTSIEILSDSTQSDNPTSYVQDYETLVKLVSETQARNILVVGVVFPLAPQYKNTGSYGKYGMRRSAAFQILQEVEALQQKYPNF
-721 WEMLYATVPGYAY
+721 
-734 DVNHDFWKDGYPTG
+734 
-748 LYELTKDSYGSDD
+748 
-761 SERKRYENTLGF
+761 
-773 FQNQAIDWGGDPEL
+773 
-787 AVDSTRMDGVENLP
+787 
-801 DSLLAVPLEI
+801 
-811 IQEAEKN
+811 
-818 GIYAIGIIF
+818 
-827 PQSPKYANTGAF
+827 
-839 GRYGLRRS
+839 
-847 VAEQIIKKLRE
+847 
-858 LETKYPHFFLM
+858 HFL

-876 HDYTDDMAMNW
+876 HDYTDDMAYDY
-887 DHLAPLGASQLT
+887 DHLNVTGAAKLT
-899 ARLASLLKT
+899 ARLDSLLRTLK
-908 IK
+908 

>member
-1 MDKKMKKI
+1 MKKV
-9 FVGFLAL
+9 FVGFLAF
-16 VLSSCGDSS
+16 VLCSCGDSS

-44 MHVMA
+44 MLVKA
-49 AGKSATLGSNRSS
+49 AGKSTVLGSNRFS
-62 KTDELPEMKVLFS
+62 KTDEFPEMKVLFS

-142 NCMDLGAFAFHSERN
+142 NCTDLGGFAFHPERN

-166 WILVASQDFRPSASW
+166 WILVASQDFRQSVSW
-181 NSGNSDYKL
+181 NADNSDYQL
-190 HPVCSAEGRSE
+190 HSVCSVPDKSE

-249 APSAM
+249 APGAM
-254 TLYSRGDV
+254 TPYSRGDV

-277 LALGKIPDAV
+277 LALGKIPDAI

-304 SSYDMKNRLGTLRAK
+304 SSYDLKNRLGTLRAK

-334 YWNASLSVTEIPDTL
+334 YWNASLSVTEIPDTI

-406 GADTQIVYVTGS
+406 GADTQIVYVTGA

-439 GKFGTPEKLFDGTY
+439 GQFGTPEKLFDGTY

-474 ADGKES
+474 SDGKES
-480 VWYSGEQACNVSLS
+480 VWYSGEQACNASLS
-494 DTAKRTL
+494 DTTKRTL

-516 SYDAHEMLLIAD
+516 GYDAHEMLLIAD
-528 SSGKLSEMVPSPAG
+528 STGKLSEMVPSPAG

-557 AVATLTDADGAHSK
+557 AVATLTDAGGAHAK
-571 IALIDVSDSSVLEL
+571 IALVDVSDSSVLEL

-598 SNASSQNIEL
+598 SNASSQNVEL
-608 DPDSAGVYLTGEYKM
+608 DPDSAGVYLLDPTYALLSYKM
-623 VSEFFVSRYDLEL
+623 KLFWKFKDSMEIAL
-636 LYKYRDSITVLI
+636 L
-648 SGSSRPWGG
+648 GSSRMALGVNPKQ
-657 IYPPY
+657 
-662 LNSLTNEFS
+662 LNSWSLNMATIPSDMNIPYFLT
-671 VNASNAAVDIQV
+671 SNY
-683 AKRILLKYGKNLCP
+683 LLAHSSQ
-697 KLKVIVFSLDLDIF
+697 LKVIVVEISPDLWMKYDSSYTSNLQLKAKGFIYDFHHDYWKNGLPENFLDFCENAPVLSDEEYANRIIERGFSPI
-711 YQRYYENPNF
+711 YESLGWLGGKTSIEILSDSTQSDNPTSYVQDYETLVKLVSETQARNILVVGVVFPLAPQYKNTGSYGKYGMRRSAAFQILQEVEALQQKYPNF
-721 WEMLYATVPGYAY
+721 
-734 DVNHDFWKDGYPTG
+734 
-748 LYELTKDSYGSDD
+748 
-761 SERKRYENTLGF
+761 
-773 FQNQAIDWGGDPEL
+773 
-787 AVDSTRMDGVENLP
+787 
-801 DSLLAVPLEI
+801 
-811 IQEAEKN
+811 
-818 GIYAIGIIF
+818 
-827 PQSPKYANTGAF
+827 
-839 GRYGLRRS
+839 
-847 VAEQIIKKLRE
+847 
-858 LETKYPHFFLM
+858 HFL

-876 HDYTDDMAMNW
+876 HDYTDDMAYDY
-887 DHLAPLGASQLT
+887 DHLNVTGAAKLT
-899 ARLASLLKT
+899 ARLDSLLRTLK
-908 IK
+908 

>member
-1 MDKKMKKI
+1 MKKV
-9 FVGFLAL
+9 FVGFLAF
-16 VLSSCGDSS
+16 VLCSCGDSS

-44 MHVMA
+44 MHVKA
-49 AGKSATLGSNRSS
+49 AGKSATLGSNRFS
-62 KTDELPEMKVLFS
+62 KTDEFPEMKVLFS

-142 NCMDLGAFAFHSERN
+142 NCTDLGAFAFHPERN

-166 WILVASQDFRPSASW
+166 WILVASQDFRQSVSW
-181 NSGNSDYKL
+181 NADNSDYRL
-190 HPVCSAEGRSE
+190 HSVCSVPDKSE

-249 APSAM
+249 APGAM
-254 TLYSRGDV
+254 TPYSRGDV

-277 LALGKIPDAV
+277 LALGKIPDAI

-295 SDSPVRIKA
+295 LDSPVRIKA
-304 SSYDMKNRLGTLRAK
+304 SSYDLKNRLGSLRAK

-325 ESGNLAFVN
+325 DSGNLAFVN

-406 GADTQIVYVTGS
+406 GADTQIVYVTGA

-439 GKFGTPEKLFDGTY
+439 GQFGTPEKLFDGTY

-467 ARLLRAN
+467 ARLLRAS

-480 VWYSGEQACNVSLS
+480 VWYSGEQACNASLS
-494 DTAKRTL
+494 DTTKRTL

-516 SYDAHEMLLIAD
+516 GYDAHEMLLIAD
-528 SSGKLSEMVPSPAG
+528 STGKLSEMVPSPAG

-557 AVATLTDADGAHSK
+557 AVATLTDAGGAHAK
-571 IALIDVSDSSVLEL
+571 IALVNLSDSSVLEL

-598 SNASSQNIEL
+598 SNASSQNVEL
-608 DPDSAGVYLTGEYKM
+608 DPDSAGVYLLDPTYALLSYKM
-623 VSEFFVSRYDLEL
+623 KLFWKFKDSMEIAL
-636 LYKYRDSITVLI
+636 L
-648 SGSSRPWGG
+648 GSSRMALGVNPKQ
-657 IYPPY
+657 
-662 LNSLTNEFS
+662 LNSWSLNMATIPSDMNIPYFLT
-671 VNASNAAVDIQV
+671 SNY
-683 AKRILLKYGKNLCP
+683 LLAHSSQ
-697 KLKVIVFSLDLDIF
+697 LKVIVVEISPDLWMKYDSSYTSNLQLKAKGFIYDFHHDYWKNGLPENFLDFCENAPVLSDEEYANRIIERGFSPI
-711 YQRYYENPNF
+711 YESLGWLGGKTSIEILSDSTQSDNPTSYVQDYETLVKLVSETQARNILVVGVVFPLAPQYKNTGSYGKYGMRRSAAFQILQDVEALQQKYPNF
-721 WEMLYATVPGYAY
+721 
-734 DVNHDFWKDGYPTG
+734 
-748 LYELTKDSYGSDD
+748 
-761 SERKRYENTLGF
+761 
-773 FQNQAIDWGGDPEL
+773 
-787 AVDSTRMDGVENLP
+787 
-801 DSLLAVPLEI
+801 
-811 IQEAEKN
+811 
-818 GIYAIGIIF
+818 
-827 PQSPKYANTGAF
+827 
-839 GRYGLRRS
+839 
-847 VAEQIIKKLRE
+847 
-858 LETKYPHFFLM
+858 HFL

-876 HDYTDDMAMNW
+876 HDYTDDMAYDY
-887 DHLAPLGASQLT
+887 DHLNVTGAAKLT
-899 ARLASLLKT
+899 ARLDSLLRTLK
-908 IK
+908 

>member
-1 MDKKMKKI
+1 MDKKMKKV
-9 FVGFLAL
+9 FVGFLAF
-16 VLSSCGDSS
+16 VLCSCGDSS

-44 MHVMA
+44 MLVKA
-49 AGKSATLGSNRSS
+49 AGKSTVLGSNRFS
-62 KTDELPEMKVLFS
+62 KTDEFPEMKVLFS

-142 NCMDLGAFAFHSERN
+142 NCTDLGGFAFHPERN

-166 WILVASQDFRPSASW
+166 WILVASQDFRQSVSW
-181 NSGNSDYKL
+181 NADNSDYQL
-190 HPVCSAEGRSE
+190 HSVCSVPDKSE

-214 DWKGMFRDTLLSN
+214 DWKGKFRDTVLVN
-227 FVGASDGGSL
+227 FVGGSDGGSL

-249 APSAM
+249 APGAM
-254 TLYSRGDV
+254 TPYSRGDV

-277 LALGKIPDAV
+277 LALGKIPDAI

-304 SSYDMKNRLGTLRAK
+304 SSYDLKNRLGSLRAK

-406 GADTQIVYVTGS
+406 GADTQIVYVTGA

-425 EWKRGSTWAVPFSG
+425 EWKLGSTWAVPFSG

-480 VWYSGEQACNVSLS
+480 VWYSGEQACNASLS

-516 SYDAHEMLLIAD
+516 SYDAHEMLLVAD

-542 YAFDHTEWVRGREGL
+542 YAFDHTEWVRGRESL
-557 AVATLTDADGAHSK
+557 AVATLTDAGGAHSK
-571 IALIDVSDSSVLEL
+571 IALVNLSDSSVLEL

-598 SNASSQNIEL
+598 ANTSSQNIEL
-608 DPDSAGVYLTGEYKM
+608 DLDSAGVYYAPDSRNPMNGYSVELAIRLQNFWKNHQKIEA
-623 VSEFFVSRYDLEL
+623 VSL
-636 LYKYRDSITVLI
+636 
-648 SGSSRPWGG
+648 GSSMLLDAIIEDSVKTYNLIHMEVPMGG
-657 IYPPY
+657 PYLMEYLLEHYILPYASNLKVIVVEFSPGLLFRDHSY
-662 LNSLTNEFS
+662 LNSLRLCSPGILYDENHLNSKSKDLIVELSERVEYPQDIFVQSYIPGTFLLYPGTWQNTE
-671 VNASNAAVDIQV
+671 VAVDTTTM
-683 AKRILLKYGKNLCP
+683 LLG
-697 KLKVIVFSLDLDIF
+697 DIT
-711 YQRYYENPNF
+711 Q
-721 WEMLYATVPGYAY
+721 
-734 DVNHDFWKDGYPTG
+734 K
-748 LYELTKDSYGSDD
+748 S
-761 SERKRYENTLGF
+761 
-773 FQNQAIDWGGDPEL
+773 L
-787 AVDSTRMDGVENLP
+787 AVYRRIKNIA
-801 DSLLAVPLEI
+801 DSLGVKIVAVMPPHNS
-811 IQEAEKN
+811 A
-818 GIYAIGIIF
+818 YR
-827 PQSPKYANTGAF
+827 NTGAYSLF
-839 GRYGLRRS
+839 GPSRT
-847 VAEQIIKKLRE
+847 VAHMLIDSLASMEYVIL
-858 LETKYPHFFLM
+858 
-869 DENKMGN
+869 DENRDGL
-876 HDYTDDMAMNW
+876 HDYADPEANNSA
-887 DHLAPLGASQLT
+887 HLSILGAAKLT
-899 ARLASLLKT
+899 ARLDSLLRTLK
-908 IK
+908 

>member
-1 MDKKMKKI
+1 MDKKMKKV
-9 FVGFLAL
+9 FVGFLAF
-16 VLSSCGDSS
+16 VLCSCGDSS

-44 MHVMA
+44 MLVKA
-49 AGKSATLGSNRSS
+49 AGKSTVLGSNRFS
-62 KTDELPEMKVLFS
+62 KTDEFPEMKVLFS

-142 NCMDLGAFAFHSERN
+142 NCTDLGAFAFHPERN

-166 WILVASQDFRPSASW
+166 WILVASQDFRQSVSW
-181 NSGNSDYKL
+181 NADNSDYRL
-190 HPVCSAEGRSE
+190 HSVCSVPDKSE

-249 APSAM
+249 APGAM
-254 TLYSRGDV
+254 TPYSRGDV

-277 LALGKIPDAV
+277 LALGKIPDAI

-304 SSYDMKNRLGTLRAK
+304 SSYDLKNRLGTLRAK

-334 YWNASLSVTEIPDTL
+334 YWNASLSVTEIPDTI

-406 GADTQIVYVTGS
+406 GADTQIVYVTGA

-439 GKFGTPEKLFDGTY
+439 GQFGTPEKLFDGTY

-480 VWYSGEQACNVSLS
+480 VWYSGEQACNASLS
-494 DTAKRTL
+494 DTTKRTL

-516 SYDAHEMLLIAD
+516 GYDAHEMLLIAD
-528 SSGKLSEMVPSPAG
+528 STGKLSEMVPSPAG

-557 AVATLTDADGAHSK
+557 AVATLTDAGGAHAK
-571 IALIDVSDSSVLEL
+571 IALVDVSDSSVLEL

-598 SNASSQNIEL
+598 SNASSQNVEL
-608 DPDSAGVYLTGEYKM
+608 DPDSAGVYLLDPTYALLSYKM
-623 VSEFFVSRYDLEL
+623 KLFWKFKDSMEIAL
-636 LYKYRDSITVLI
+636 L
-648 SGSSRPWGG
+648 GSSRMALGVNPKQ
-657 IYPPY
+657 
-662 LNSLTNEFS
+662 LNSWSLNMATIPSDMNIPYFLT
-671 VNASNAAVDIQV
+671 SNY
-683 AKRILLKYGKNLCP
+683 LLAHSSQ
-697 KLKVIVFSLDLDIF
+697 LKVIVVEISPDLWMKYDSSYTSNLQLKAKGFIYDFHHDYWKNGLPENFLDFCENAPVLSDEEYANRIIERGFSPI
-711 YQRYYENPNF
+711 YESLGWLGGKTSIEILSDSTQSDNPTSYVQDYETLVKLVSETQARNILVVGVVFPLAPQYKNTGSYGKYGMRRSAAFQILQEVEALQQKYPNF
-721 WEMLYATVPGYAY
+721 
-734 DVNHDFWKDGYPTG
+734 
-748 LYELTKDSYGSDD
+748 
-761 SERKRYENTLGF
+761 
-773 FQNQAIDWGGDPEL
+773 
-787 AVDSTRMDGVENLP
+787 
-801 DSLLAVPLEI
+801 
-811 IQEAEKN
+811 
-818 GIYAIGIIF
+818 
-827 PQSPKYANTGAF
+827 
-839 GRYGLRRS
+839 
-847 VAEQIIKKLRE
+847 
-858 LETKYPHFFLM
+858 HFL

-876 HDYTDDMAMNW
+876 HDYTDDMAYDY
-887 DHLAPLGASQLT
+887 DHLNVTGAAKLT
-899 ARLASLLKT
+899 ARLDSLLRTLK
-908 IK
+908 

>member
-1 MDKKMKKI
+1 MKKV
-9 FVGFLAL
+9 FVGFLAF
-16 VLSSCGDSS
+16 VLCSCGDSS

-44 MHVMA
+44 MHVKA
-49 AGKSATLGSNRSS
+49 AGKSATLGSNRFS
-62 KTDELPEMKVLFS
+62 KTDEFPEMKVLFS

-112 DAALFANEK
+112 DAAIFANEK

-142 NCMDLGAFAFHSERN
+142 NCTDLGGLAFHPERN

-166 WILVASQDFRPSASW
+166 WILVASQDFRQSVSW
-181 NSGNSDYKL
+181 NADNSDYRL
-190 HPVCSAEGRSE
+190 HSVCSVPDKSE

-249 APSAM
+249 APGAM
-254 TLYSRGDV
+254 TPYSRGDV

-277 LALGKIPDAV
+277 LALGKIPDAI

-295 SDSPVRIKA
+295 SDSPVRIKV
-304 SSYDMKNRLGTLRAK
+304 SSYDLKNRLGTLRAK

-334 YWNASLSVTEIPDTL
+334 YWNASLSVTEIPDTI

-406 GADTQIVYVTGS
+406 GADTQIVYVTGA

-439 GKFGTPEKLFDGTY
+439 GQFGTPEKLFDGTY

-467 ARLLRAN
+467 ARLLRAS

-480 VWYSGEQACNVSLS
+480 VWYSGEQACNASLS
-494 DTAKRTL
+494 DTTKRTL

-516 SYDAHEMLLIAD
+516 GYDAHEMLLIAD
-528 SSGKLSEMVPSPAG
+528 STGKLSEMVPSPAG

-557 AVATLTDADGAHSK
+557 AVATLTDAGGAHAK
-571 IALIDVSDSSVLEL
+571 IALVNLSDSSVLEL

-598 SNASSQNIEL
+598 SNASSQNVEL
-608 DPDSAGVYLTGEYKM
+608 DPDSAGVYLLDPTYALLSYKM
-623 VSEFFVSRYDLEL
+623 KLFWKFKDSMEIAL
-636 LYKYRDSITVLI
+636 L
-648 SGSSRPWGG
+648 GSSRMALGVNPKQ
-657 IYPPY
+657 
-662 LNSLTNEFS
+662 LNSWSLNMATIPSDMNIPYFLT
-671 VNASNAAVDIQV
+671 SNY
-683 AKRILLKYGKNLCP
+683 LLAHSSQ
-697 KLKVIVFSLDLDIF
+697 LKVIVVEISPDLWMKYDSSYTSNLQLKAKGFIYDFHHDYWKNGLPENFLDFCENAPVLSDEEYANRIIERGFSPI
-711 YQRYYENPNF
+711 YESLGWLGGKTSIEILSDSTQSDNPTSYVQDYETLVKLVSETQARNILVVGVVFPLAPQYKNTGSYGKYGMRRSAAFQILQEVEALQQKYPNF
-721 WEMLYATVPGYAY
+721 
-734 DVNHDFWKDGYPTG
+734 
-748 LYELTKDSYGSDD
+748 
-761 SERKRYENTLGF
+761 
-773 FQNQAIDWGGDPEL
+773 
-787 AVDSTRMDGVENLP
+787 
-801 DSLLAVPLEI
+801 
-811 IQEAEKN
+811 
-818 GIYAIGIIF
+818 
-827 PQSPKYANTGAF
+827 
-839 GRYGLRRS
+839 
-847 VAEQIIKKLRE
+847 
-858 LETKYPHFFLM
+858 HFL

-876 HDYTDDMAMNW
+876 HDYTDDMAYDY
-887 DHLAPLGASQLT
+887 DHLNVTGAAKLT
-899 ARLASLLKT
+899 ARLDSLLRTLK
-908 IK
+908 

>member
-1 MDKKMKKI
+1 MDKKMKKVFI
-9 FVGFLAL
+9 GFLAF
-16 VLSSCGDSS
+16 VLCSCGDSS

-44 MHVMA
+44 MHVKA

-142 NCMDLGAFAFHSERN
+142 NCTDLGAFAFHPERN

-166 WILVASQDFRPSASW
+166 WILVASQDFRQSVSW
-181 NSGNSDYKL
+181 NADNSDYQL
-190 HPVCSAEGRSE
+190 HSVCSVPDKSE

-214 DWKGMFRDTLLSN
+214 DWKGKFRDTVLVN
-227 FVGASDGGSL
+227 FVGGSDGGSL

-249 APSAM
+249 APGAM
-254 TLYSRGDV
+254 TPYSRGDV

-304 SSYDMKNRLGTLRAK
+304 SSYDMKNRLGSLRAK

-334 YWNASLSVTEIPDTL
+334 YWNASLSVTEISDTL

-370 GISGRSDLYVRDL
+370 GISGRSDLYVRNL

-394 AESAAI
+394 VESAAI

-425 EWKRGSTWAVPFSG
+425 EWKLGSTWAVPFSG

-453 NGGVSADGR
+453 NGGVSADGK

-480 VWYSGEQACNVSLS
+480 VWYSGEQACNASLS

-516 SYDAHEMLLIAD
+516 SYDAHEMLLVAD

-542 YAFDHTEWVRGREGL
+542 YAFDHTEWVRGRESL
-557 AVATLTDADGAHSK
+557 AVATLTDAGGAHSK
-571 IALIDVSDSSVLEL
+571 IALVNLSDSSVLEL

-598 SNASSQNIEL
+598 ANTSSQNIEL
-608 DPDSAGVYLTGEYKM
+608 DLDSAGVYYAPDSRNPMNGYSVELAIRLQNFWKNHQKIEA
-623 VSEFFVSRYDLEL
+623 VSL
-636 LYKYRDSITVLI
+636 
-648 SGSSRPWGG
+648 GSSMLLDAIIEDSVKTYNLIHMEVPMGG
-657 IYPPY
+657 PYLMEYLLEHYILPYASNLKVIVVEFSPGLLFRDHSY
-662 LNSLTNEFS
+662 LNSLRLCSPGILYDENHLNSKSKDLIVELSERVEYPQDIFVQSYIPGTFLLYPGTWQNTE
-671 VNASNAAVDIQV
+671 VAVDTTTM
-683 AKRILLKYGKNLCP
+683 LLG
-697 KLKVIVFSLDLDIF
+697 DIT
-711 YQRYYENPNF
+711 Q
-721 WEMLYATVPGYAY
+721 
-734 DVNHDFWKDGYPTG
+734 K
-748 LYELTKDSYGSDD
+748 S
-761 SERKRYENTLGF
+761 
-773 FQNQAIDWGGDPEL
+773 L
-787 AVDSTRMDGVENLP
+787 AVYRRIKNIA
-801 DSLLAVPLEI
+801 DSLGVKIVAVMPPHNS
-811 IQEAEKN
+811 A
-818 GIYAIGIIF
+818 YR
-827 PQSPKYANTGAF
+827 NTGAYSFF
-839 GRYGLRRS
+839 GPSRT
-847 VAEQIIKKLRE
+847 VAHMLIDSLASMEYVIL
-858 LETKYPHFFLM
+858 
-869 DENKMGN
+869 DENRDGL
-876 HDYTDDMAMNW
+876 HDYADPEANNSA
-887 DHLAPLGASQLT
+887 HLSILGAAKLT
-899 ARLASLLKT
+899 ARLDSLLRTLK
-908 IK
+908 

>member
-1 MDKKMKKI
+1 MKKV
-9 FVGFLAL
+9 FVGFLAF
-16 VLSSCGDSS
+16 VLCSCGDSS
-25 SQASFEPV
+25 SQARTGRYS
-33 DILPDESHAGM
+33 PDESHAGM
-44 MHVMA
+44 MLVKA
-49 AGKSATLGSNRSS
+49 AGKSTVLGSNRFS
-62 KTDELPEMKVLFS
+62 KTDEFPEMKVLFS

-142 NCMDLGAFAFHSERN
+142 NCTDLGGFAFHPERN

-166 WILVASQDFRPSASW
+166 WILVASQDFRQSVSW
-181 NSGNSDYKL
+181 NADNSDYQL
-190 HPVCSAEGRSE
+190 HSVCSVPDKSE

-249 APSAM
+249 APGAM
-254 TLYSRGDV
+254 TPYSRGDV

-277 LALGKIPDAV
+277 LALGKIPDAI

-304 SSYDMKNRLGTLRAK
+304 SSYDLKNRLGTLRAK

-334 YWNASLSVTEIPDTL
+334 YWNASLSVTEIPDTI

-406 GADTQIVYVTGS
+406 GADTQIVYVTGA

-439 GKFGTPEKLFDGTY
+439 GQFGTPEKLFDGTY

-474 ADGKES
+474 SDGKES
-480 VWYSGEQACNVSLS
+480 VWYSGEQACNASLS
-494 DTAKRTL
+494 DTTKRTL

-516 SYDAHEMLLIAD
+516 GYDAHEMLLIAD
-528 SSGKLSEMVPSPAG
+528 STGKLSEMVPSPAG

-557 AVATLTDADGAHSK
+557 AVATLTDAGGAHAK
-571 IALIDVSDSSVLEL
+571 IALVDVSDSSVLEL

-598 SNASSQNIEL
+598 SNASSQNVEL
-608 DPDSAGVYLTGEYKM
+608 DPDSAGVYLLDPTYALLSYKM
-623 VSEFFVSRYDLEL
+623 KLFWKFKDSMEIAL
-636 LYKYRDSITVLI
+636 L
-648 SGSSRPWGG
+648 GSSRMALGVNPKQ
-657 IYPPY
+657 
-662 LNSLTNEFS
+662 LNSWSLNMATIPSDMNIPYFLT
-671 VNASNAAVDIQV
+671 SNY
-683 AKRILLKYGKNLCP
+683 LLAHSSQ
-697 KLKVIVFSLDLDIF
+697 LKVIVVEISPDLWMKYDSSYTSNLQLKAKGFIYDFHHDYWKNGLPENFLDFCENAPVLSDEEYANRIIERGFSPI
-711 YQRYYENPNF
+711 YESLGWLGGKTSIEILSDSTQSDNPTSYVQDYETLVKLVSETQARNILVVGVVFPLAPQYKNTGSYGKYGMRRSAAFQILQEVEALQQKYPNF
-721 WEMLYATVPGYAY
+721 
-734 DVNHDFWKDGYPTG
+734 
-748 LYELTKDSYGSDD
+748 
-761 SERKRYENTLGF
+761 
-773 FQNQAIDWGGDPEL
+773 
-787 AVDSTRMDGVENLP
+787 
-801 DSLLAVPLEI
+801 
-811 IQEAEKN
+811 
-818 GIYAIGIIF
+818 
-827 PQSPKYANTGAF
+827 
-839 GRYGLRRS
+839 
-847 VAEQIIKKLRE
+847 
-858 LETKYPHFFLM
+858 HFL

-876 HDYTDDMAMNW
+876 HDYTDDMAYDY
-887 DHLAPLGASQLT
+887 DHLNVTGAAKLT
-899 ARLASLLKT
+899 ARLDSLLRTLK
-908 IK
+908 

>member
-1 MDKKMKKI
+1 MDKKMKKV
-9 FVGFLAL
+9 FVGFLAF
-16 VLSSCGDSS
+16 VLCSCGDSS

-44 MHVMA
+44 MLVKA
-49 AGKSATLGSNRSS
+49 AGKSTVLGSNRFS
-62 KTDELPEMKVLFS
+62 KTDEFPEMKVLFS

-142 NCMDLGAFAFHSERN
+142 NCTDLGGFAFHPERN

-166 WILVASQDFRPSASW
+166 WILVASQDFRQSVSW
-181 NSGNSDYKL
+181 NADNSDYQL
-190 HPVCSAEGRSE
+190 HSVCSVPDKSE

-249 APSAM
+249 APGAM
-254 TLYSRGDV
+254 TPYSRGDV

-277 LALGKIPDAV
+277 LALGKIPDAI

-304 SSYDMKNRLGTLRAK
+304 SSYDLKNRLGTLRAK

-334 YWNASLSVTEIPDTL
+334 YWNASLSVTEIPDTI

-406 GADTQIVYVTGS
+406 GADTQIVYVTGA

-439 GKFGTPEKLFDGTY
+439 GQFGTPEKLFDGTY

-474 ADGKES
+474 SDGKES
-480 VWYSGEQACNVSLS
+480 VWYSGEQACNASLS
-494 DTAKRTL
+494 DTTKRTL

-516 SYDAHEMLLIAD
+516 GYDAHEMLLIAD
-528 SSGKLSEMVPSPAG
+528 STGKLSEMVPSPAG

-557 AVATLTDADGAHSK
+557 AVATLTDAGGAHAK
-571 IALIDVSDSSVLEL
+571 IALVDVSDSSVLEL

-598 SNASSQNIEL
+598 SNASSQNVEL
-608 DPDSAGVYLTGEYKM
+608 DPDSAGVYLLDPTYALLSYKM
-623 VSEFFVSRYDLEL
+623 KLFWKFKDSMEIAL
-636 LYKYRDSITVLI
+636 L
-648 SGSSRPWGG
+648 GSSRMALGVNPKQ
-657 IYPPY
+657 
-662 LNSLTNEFS
+662 LNSWSLNMATIPSDMNIPYFLT
-671 VNASNAAVDIQV
+671 SNY
-683 AKRILLKYGKNLCP
+683 LLAHSSQ
-697 KLKVIVFSLDLDIF
+697 LKVIVVEISPDLWMKYDSSYTSNLQLKAKGFIYDFHHDYWKNGLPENFLDFCENAPVLSDEEYANRIIERGFSPI
-711 YQRYYENPNF
+711 YESLGWLGGKTSIEILSDSTQSDNPTSYVQDYETLVKLVSETQARNILVVGVVFPLAPQYKNTGSYGKYGMRRSAAFQILQEVEALQQKYPNF
-721 WEMLYATVPGYAY
+721 
-734 DVNHDFWKDGYPTG
+734 
-748 LYELTKDSYGSDD
+748 
-761 SERKRYENTLGF
+761 
-773 FQNQAIDWGGDPEL
+773 
-787 AVDSTRMDGVENLP
+787 
-801 DSLLAVPLEI
+801 
-811 IQEAEKN
+811 
-818 GIYAIGIIF
+818 
-827 PQSPKYANTGAF
+827 
-839 GRYGLRRS
+839 
-847 VAEQIIKKLRE
+847 
-858 LETKYPHFFLM
+858 HFL

-876 HDYTDDMAMNW
+876 HDYTDDMAYDY
-887 DHLAPLGASQLT
+887 DHLNVTGAAKLT
-899 ARLASLLKT
+899 ARLDSLLRTLK
-908 IK
+908 

>member
-1 MDKKMKKI
+1 MDKKMKKV
-9 FVGFLAL
+9 FVGFLAF
-16 VLSSCGDSS
+16 VLCSCGDSS

-44 MHVMA
+44 MLVKA
-49 AGKSATLGSNRSS
+49 AGKSTVLGSNRFS
-62 KTDELPEMKVLFS
+62 KTDEFPEMKVLFS

-142 NCMDLGAFAFHSERN
+142 NCTDLGAFAFHPERN

-166 WILVASQDFRPSASW
+166 WILVASQDFRQSVSW
-181 NSGNSDYKL
+181 NADNSDYRL
-190 HPVCSAEGRSE
+190 HSVCSVPDKSE

-249 APSAM
+249 APGAM
-254 TLYSRGDV
+254 TPYSRGDV

-277 LALGKIPDAV
+277 LALGKIPDAI

-304 SSYDMKNRLGTLRAK
+304 SSYDLKNRLGTLRAK

-334 YWNASLSVTEIPDTL
+334 YWNASLSVTEIPDTI

-406 GADTQIVYVTGS
+406 GADTQIVYVTGA

-467 ARLLRAN
+467 ARLLRAS

-480 VWYSGEQACNVSLS
+480 VWYSGEQACNASLS
-494 DTAKRTL
+494 DTTKRTL

-516 SYDAHEMLLIAD
+516 GYDAHEMLLIAD
-528 SSGKLSEMVPSPAG
+528 STGKLSEMVPSPAG

-557 AVATLTDADGAHSK
+557 AVATLTDAGGAHAK
-571 IALIDVSDSSVLEL
+571 IALVDVSDSSVLEL

-598 SNASSQNIEL
+598 SNASSQNVEL
-608 DPDSAGVYLTGEYKM
+608 DPDSAGVYLLDPTYALLSYKM
-623 VSEFFVSRYDLEL
+623 KLFWKFKDSMEIAL
-636 LYKYRDSITVLI
+636 L
-648 SGSSRPWGG
+648 GSSRMALGVNPKQ
-657 IYPPY
+657 
-662 LNSLTNEFS
+662 LNSWSLNMATIPSDMNIPYFLT
-671 VNASNAAVDIQV
+671 SNY
-683 AKRILLKYGKNLCP
+683 LLAHSSQ
-697 KLKVIVFSLDLDIF
+697 LKVIVVEISPDLWMKYDSSYTSNLQLKAKGFIYDFHHDYWKNGLPENFLDFCENAPVLSDEEYANRIIERGFSPI
-711 YQRYYENPNF
+711 YESLGWLGGKTSIEILSDSTQSDNPTSYVQDYETLVKLVSETQARNILVVGVVFPLAPQYKNTGSYGKYGMRRSAAFQILQEVEALQQKYPNF
-721 WEMLYATVPGYAY
+721 
-734 DVNHDFWKDGYPTG
+734 
-748 LYELTKDSYGSDD
+748 
-761 SERKRYENTLGF
+761 
-773 FQNQAIDWGGDPEL
+773 
-787 AVDSTRMDGVENLP
+787 
-801 DSLLAVPLEI
+801 
-811 IQEAEKN
+811 
-818 GIYAIGIIF
+818 
-827 PQSPKYANTGAF
+827 
-839 GRYGLRRS
+839 
-847 VAEQIIKKLRE
+847 
-858 LETKYPHFFLM
+858 HFL

-876 HDYTDDMAMNW
+876 HDYTDDMAYDY
-887 DHLAPLGASQLT
+887 DHLNVTGAAKLT
-899 ARLASLLKT
+899 ARLDSLLRTLK
-908 IK
+908 

>member
-1 MDKKMKKI
+1 MKKV
-9 FVGFLAL
+9 FVGFLAF
-16 VLSSCGDSS
+16 VLCSCGDSS

-44 MHVMA
+44 MHVKA
-49 AGKSATLGSNRSS
+49 AGKSATLGSNRFS
-62 KTDELPEMKVLFS
+62 KTDEFPEMKVLFS

-112 DAALFANEK
+112 DAVLFANEK

-142 NCMDLGAFAFHSERN
+142 NCTDLGAFAFHPERN

-166 WILVASQDFRPSASW
+166 WILVASQDFRQSVSW
-181 NSGNSDYKL
+181 NADNSDYQL
-190 HPVCSAEGRSE
+190 HSVCSVPDKSE

-249 APSAM
+249 APGAM
-254 TLYSRGDV
+254 TPYSRGDV

-277 LALGKIPDAV
+277 LALGKIPDAI

-304 SSYDMKNRLGTLRAK
+304 SSYDLKNRLGTLRAK

-334 YWNASLSVTEIPDTL
+334 YWNASLSVTEIPDTI

-406 GADTQIVYVTGS
+406 GADTQIVYVTGA

-439 GKFGTPEKLFDGTY
+439 GQFGTPEKLFDGTY
-453 NGGVSADGR
+453 NGGVSADGK

-474 ADGKES
+474 SDGKES
-480 VWYSGEQACNVSLS
+480 VWYSGEQACNASLS
-494 DTAKRTL
+494 DTTKRTL

-516 SYDAHEMLLIAD
+516 GYDAHEMLLIAD
-528 SSGKLSEMVPSPAG
+528 STGKLSKMVPSPAG

-557 AVATLTDADGAHSK
+557 AVATLTDAGGAHAK
-571 IALIDVSDSSVLEL
+571 IALVDVSDSSVLEL

-598 SNASSQNIEL
+598 SNASSQNVEL
-608 DPDSAGVYLTGEYKM
+608 DPDSAGVYLLDPTYALLSYKM
-623 VSEFFVSRYDLEL
+623 KLFWKFKDSMEIAL
-636 LYKYRDSITVLI
+636 L
-648 SGSSRPWGG
+648 GSSRMALGVNPKQ
-657 IYPPY
+657 
-662 LNSLTNEFS
+662 LNSWSLNMATIPSDMNIPYFLT
-671 VNASNAAVDIQV
+671 SNY
-683 AKRILLKYGKNLCP
+683 LLAHSSQ
-697 KLKVIVFSLDLDIF
+697 LKVIVVEISPDLWMKYDSSYTSNLQLKAKGFIYDFHHDYWKNGLPENFLDFCENAPVLSDEEYANRIIERGFSPI
-711 YQRYYENPNF
+711 YESLGWLGGKTSIEILSDSTQSDNPTSYVQDYETLVKLVSETQARNILVVGVVFPLAPQYKNTGSYGKYGMRRSAAFQILQEVEALQQKYPNF
-721 WEMLYATVPGYAY
+721 
-734 DVNHDFWKDGYPTG
+734 
-748 LYELTKDSYGSDD
+748 
-761 SERKRYENTLGF
+761 
-773 FQNQAIDWGGDPEL
+773 
-787 AVDSTRMDGVENLP
+787 
-801 DSLLAVPLEI
+801 
-811 IQEAEKN
+811 
-818 GIYAIGIIF
+818 
-827 PQSPKYANTGAF
+827 
-839 GRYGLRRS
+839 
-847 VAEQIIKKLRE
+847 
-858 LETKYPHFFLM
+858 HFL

-876 HDYTDDMAMNW
+876 HDYTDDMAYDY
-887 DHLAPLGASQLT
+887 DHLNVTGAAKLT
-899 ARLASLLKT
+899 ARLDSLLRTLK
-908 IK
+908 

>member
-1 MDKKMKKI
+1 MDKKMKKV
-9 FVGFLAL
+9 FVGFLAF
-16 VLSSCGDSS
+16 VLCSCGDSS

-44 MHVMA
+44 MLVKA
-49 AGKSATLGSNRSS
+49 AGKSTVLGSNRFS
-62 KTDELPEMKVLFS
+62 KTDEFPEMKVLFS

-142 NCMDLGAFAFHSERN
+142 NCTDLGAFAFHPERN

-166 WILVASQDFRPSASW
+166 WILVASQDFRQSVSW
-181 NSGNSDYKL
+181 NADNSDYRL
-190 HPVCSAEGRSE
+190 HSVCSVPDKSE

-249 APSAM
+249 APGAM
-254 TLYSRGDV
+254 TPYSRGDV

-277 LALGKIPDAV
+277 LALGKIPDAI

-304 SSYDMKNRLGTLRAK
+304 SSYDLKNRLGTLRAK

-334 YWNASLSVTEIPDTL
+334 YWNASLSVTEIPDTI

-406 GADTQIVYVTGS
+406 GADTQIVYVTGA

-439 GKFGTPEKLFDGTY
+439 GQFGTPEKLFDGTY

-480 VWYSGEQACNVSLS
+480 VWYSGEQACNASLS
-494 DTAKRTL
+494 DTTKRTL

-511 SFAGK
+511 SFTGK
-516 SYDAHEMLLIAD
+516 GYDAHEMLLIAD
-528 SSGKLSEMVPSPAG
+528 STGKLSEMVPSPAG

-557 AVATLTDADGAHSK
+557 AVATLTDAGGAHAK
-571 IALIDVSDSSVLEL
+571 IALVDVSDSSVLEL

-598 SNASSQNIEL
+598 SNASSQNVEL
-608 DPDSAGVYLTGEYKM
+608 DPDSAGVYLLDPTYALLSYKM
-623 VSEFFVSRYDLEL
+623 KLFWKFKDSMEIAL
-636 LYKYRDSITVLI
+636 L
-648 SGSSRPWGG
+648 GSSRMALGVNPKQ
-657 IYPPY
+657 
-662 LNSLTNEFS
+662 LNSWSLNMATIPSDMNIPYFLT
-671 VNASNAAVDIQV
+671 SNY
-683 AKRILLKYGKNLCP
+683 LLAHSSQ
-697 KLKVIVFSLDLDIF
+697 LKVIVVEISPDLWMKYDSSYTSNLQLKAKGFIYDFHHDYWKNGLPENFLDFCENAPVLSDEEYANRIIERGFSPI
-711 YQRYYENPNF
+711 YESLGWLGGKTSIEILSDSTQSDNPTSYVQDYETLVKLVSETQARNILVVGVVFPLAPQYKNTGSYGKYGMRRSAAFQILQEVEALQQKYPNF
-721 WEMLYATVPGYAY
+721 
-734 DVNHDFWKDGYPTG
+734 
-748 LYELTKDSYGSDD
+748 
-761 SERKRYENTLGF
+761 
-773 FQNQAIDWGGDPEL
+773 
-787 AVDSTRMDGVENLP
+787 
-801 DSLLAVPLEI
+801 
-811 IQEAEKN
+811 
-818 GIYAIGIIF
+818 
-827 PQSPKYANTGAF
+827 
-839 GRYGLRRS
+839 
-847 VAEQIIKKLRE
+847 
-858 LETKYPHFFLM
+858 HFL

-876 HDYTDDMAMNW
+876 HDYTDDMAYDY
-887 DHLAPLGASQLT
+887 DHLNVTGAAKLT
-899 ARLASLLKT
+899 ARLDSLLRTLK
-908 IK
+908 

>member
-1 MDKKMKKI
+1 
-9 FVGFLAL
+9 
-16 VLSSCGDSS
+16 
-25 SQASFEPV
+25 
-33 DILPDESHAGM
+33 
-44 MHVMA
+44 MHVKA
-49 AGKSATLGSNRSS
+49 AGKSATLGSNRFS
-62 KTDELPEMKVLFS
+62 KTDEFPEMKVLFS

-142 NCMDLGAFAFHSERN
+142 NCTDLGAFAFHPERN

-166 WILVASQDFRPSASW
+166 WILVASQDFRQSVSW
-181 NSGNSDYKL
+181 NADNSDYRL
-190 HPVCSAEGRSE
+190 HSVCSVPDKSE

-249 APSAM
+249 APGAM
-254 TLYSRGDV
+254 TPYSRGDV

-277 LALGKIPDAV
+277 LALGKIPDAI

-295 SDSPVRIKA
+295 LDSPVRIKA
-304 SSYDMKNRLGTLRAK
+304 SSYDLKNRLGSLRAK

-325 ESGNLAFVN
+325 DSGNLAFVN

-406 GADTQIVYVTGS
+406 GADTQIVYVTGA

-439 GKFGTPEKLFDGTY
+439 GQFGTPEKLFDGTY

-467 ARLLRAN
+467 ARLLRAS

-480 VWYSGEQACNVSLS
+480 VWYSGEQACNASLS
-494 DTAKRTL
+494 DTTKRTL

-516 SYDAHEMLLIAD
+516 GYDAHEMLLIAD
-528 SSGKLSEMVPSPAG
+528 STGKLSEMVPSPAG

-557 AVATLTDADGAHSK
+557 AVATLTDAGGAHAK
-571 IALIDVSDSSVLEL
+571 IALVNLSDSSVLEL

-598 SNASSQNIEL
+598 SNASSQNVEL
-608 DPDSAGVYLTGEYKM
+608 DPDSAGVYLLDPTYALLSYKM
-623 VSEFFVSRYDLEL
+623 KLFWKFKDSMEIAL
-636 LYKYRDSITVLI
+636 L
-648 SGSSRPWGG
+648 GSSRMALGVNPKQ
-657 IYPPY
+657 
-662 LNSLTNEFS
+662 LNSWSLNMATIPSDMNIPYFLT
-671 VNASNAAVDIQV
+671 SNY
-683 AKRILLKYGKNLCP
+683 LLAHSSQ
-697 KLKVIVFSLDLDIF
+697 LKVIVVEISPDLWMKYDSSYTSNLQLKAKGFIYDFHHDYWKNGLPENFLDFCENAPVLSDEEYANRIIERGFSPI
-711 YQRYYENPNF
+711 YESLGWLGGKTSIEILSDSTQSDNPTSYVQDYETLVKLVSETQARNILVVGVVFPLAPQYKNTGSYGKYGMRRSAAFQILQDVEALQQKYPNF
-721 WEMLYATVPGYAY
+721 
-734 DVNHDFWKDGYPTG
+734 
-748 LYELTKDSYGSDD
+748 
-761 SERKRYENTLGF
+761 
-773 FQNQAIDWGGDPEL
+773 
-787 AVDSTRMDGVENLP
+787 
-801 DSLLAVPLEI
+801 
-811 IQEAEKN
+811 
-818 GIYAIGIIF
+818 
-827 PQSPKYANTGAF
+827 
-839 GRYGLRRS
+839 
-847 VAEQIIKKLRE
+847 
-858 LETKYPHFFLM
+858 HFL

-876 HDYTDDMAMNW
+876 HDYTDDMAYDY
-887 DHLAPLGASQLT
+887 DHLNVTGAAKLT
-899 ARLASLLKT
+899 ARLDSLLRTLK
-908 IK
+908 

>member
-1 MDKKMKKI
+1 MKKV
-9 FVGFLAL
+9 FVGFLAF
-16 VLSSCGDSS
+16 VLCSCGDSS

-44 MHVMA
+44 MLVKA
-49 AGKSATLGSNRSS
+49 AGKSTVLGSNRFS
-62 KTDELPEMKVLFS
+62 KTDEFPEMKVLFS

-142 NCMDLGAFAFHSERN
+142 NCTDLGAFAFHPERN

-166 WILVASQDFRPSASW
+166 WILVASQDFRQSVSW
-181 NSGNSDYKL
+181 NADNSDYRL
-190 HPVCSAEGRSE
+190 HSVCSVPDKSE

-249 APSAM
+249 APGAM
-254 TLYSRGDV
+254 TPYSRGDV

-277 LALGKIPDAV
+277 LALGKIPDAI

-304 SSYDMKNRLGTLRAK
+304 SSYDLKNRLGTLRAK

-334 YWNASLSVTEIPDTL
+334 YWNASLSVTEIPDTI

-406 GADTQIVYVTGS
+406 GADTQIVYVTGA

-439 GKFGTPEKLFDGTY
+439 GQFGTPEKLFDGTY

-480 VWYSGEQACNVSLS
+480 VWYSGEQACNASLS
-494 DTAKRTL
+494 DTTKRTL

-511 SFAGK
+511 SFTGK
-516 SYDAHEMLLIAD
+516 GYDAHEMLLIAD
-528 SSGKLSEMVPSPAG
+528 STGKLSEMVPSPAG

-557 AVATLTDADGAHSK
+557 AVATLTDAGGAHAK
-571 IALIDVSDSSVLEL
+571 IALVDVSDSSVLEL

-598 SNASSQNIEL
+598 SNASSQNVEL
-608 DPDSAGVYLTGEYKM
+608 DPDSAGVYLLDPTYALLSYKM
-623 VSEFFVSRYDLEL
+623 KLFWKFKDSMEIAL
-636 LYKYRDSITVLI
+636 L
-648 SGSSRPWGG
+648 GSSRMALGVNPKQ
-657 IYPPY
+657 
-662 LNSLTNEFS
+662 LNSWSLNMATIPSDMNIPYFLT
-671 VNASNAAVDIQV
+671 SNY
-683 AKRILLKYGKNLCP
+683 LLAHSSQ
-697 KLKVIVFSLDLDIF
+697 LKVIVVEISPDLWMKYDSSYTSNLQLKAKGFIYDFHHDYWKNGLPENFLDFCENAPVLSDEEYANRIIERGFSPI
-711 YQRYYENPNF
+711 YESLGWLGGKTSIEILSDSTQSDNPTSYVQDYETLVKLVSETQARNILVVGVVFPLAPQYKNTGSYGKYGMRRSAAFQILQEVEALQQKYPNF
-721 WEMLYATVPGYAY
+721 
-734 DVNHDFWKDGYPTG
+734 
-748 LYELTKDSYGSDD
+748 
-761 SERKRYENTLGF
+761 
-773 FQNQAIDWGGDPEL
+773 
-787 AVDSTRMDGVENLP
+787 
-801 DSLLAVPLEI
+801 
-811 IQEAEKN
+811 
-818 GIYAIGIIF
+818 
-827 PQSPKYANTGAF
+827 
-839 GRYGLRRS
+839 
-847 VAEQIIKKLRE
+847 
-858 LETKYPHFFLM
+858 HFL

-876 HDYTDDMAMNW
+876 HDYTDDMAYDY
-887 DHLAPLGASQLT
+887 DHLNVTGAAKLT
-899 ARLASLLKT
+899 ARLDSLLRTLK
-908 IK
+908 